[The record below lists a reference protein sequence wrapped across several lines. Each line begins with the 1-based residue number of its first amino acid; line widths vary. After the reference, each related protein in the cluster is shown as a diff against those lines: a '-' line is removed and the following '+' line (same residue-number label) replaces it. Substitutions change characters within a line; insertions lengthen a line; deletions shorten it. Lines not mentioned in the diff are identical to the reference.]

1 MDYKVVSAAPHAVSP
16 VTTQSIMRDV
26 VISLSLTAILA
37 VIAYG
42 LTGLCLMAVCV
53 AACVFFEWG
62 YCKIVK
68 KPLTTKDYSAVVT
81 GLILA
86 LNLPSTLPLWMAII
100 GCFIAIIVVKQL
112 FGGLGQNF
120 ANPAI
125 VGRIALMVSFA
136 TPMTTWMV
144 DGVASATPLATYH
157 AGLAV
162 PANLELLLYSVGG
175 SMGEVS
181 GLALILGGLYL
192 VIRKVISPVIPLVYV
207 ATVGL
212 FSLCLGQDPLFHM
225 LAGGV
230 LLGAIFMAT
239 DYVTSPITTKGRV
252 IFAIGCGLFT
262 MVIRCYSSYPE
273 GTSFAILLMNLLTP
287 LIDRATMVHLN
298 GIPKKGGANQ

>member
-1 MDYKVVSAAPHAVSP
+1 MELKHVSAAPHQISP

-26 VISLSLTAILA
+26 VIALGITVICAI
-37 VIAYG
+37 VGYG
-42 LTGLCLMAVCV
+42 VRGLCLMAVCV
-53 AACVFFEWG
+53 AACLFFEWG
-62 YCKIVK
+62 ACKLMK
-68 KPLTTKDYSAVVT
+68 KESTISDMSAVVT
-81 GLILA
+81 GLIFA
-86 LNLPSTLPLWMAII
+86 LNLPSTLPFWMAII
-100 GCFIAIIVVKQL
+100 GCFVAIVVTKQL

-125 VGRIALMVSFA
+125 VGRVALMVSFA

-144 DGVASATPLATYH
+144 DGVASATPLAALKT
-157 AGLAV
+157 GLAI
-162 PANLELLLYSVGG
+162 PSNLTMLLYSPGG
-175 SMGEVS
+175 SMGEIS
-181 GLALILGGLYL
+181 GLALILGGIYL
-192 VIRKVISPVIPLVYV
+192 VVRKVISPVIPLVYV
-207 ATVGL
+207 GTVGI
-212 FSLCLGQDPLFHM
+212 FALCLGQDPLFHM

-287 LIDRATMVHLN
+287 LIDRATMVKLN
-298 GIPKKGGANQ
+298 GGGKQ